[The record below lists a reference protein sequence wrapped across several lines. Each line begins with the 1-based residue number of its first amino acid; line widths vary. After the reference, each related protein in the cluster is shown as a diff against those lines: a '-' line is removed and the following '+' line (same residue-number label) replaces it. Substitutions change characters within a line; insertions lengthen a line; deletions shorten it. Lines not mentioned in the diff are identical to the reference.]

1 MTKGR
6 IFSGMQPSGRFHLG
20 NYMGALENWVRLQH
34 EYECFFSIVDLHA
47 LTSSYSDT
55 SKLQENVMEMAID
68 WLSAGL
74 DPEKNVIFVQSHVKE
89 HAELALLLGMSTPL
103 SWLERVPTYKDKL
116 QNWSAQGKDNNTYG
130 FLGYPVLMAAD
141 IMLYKATCV
150 PVGEDQSA
158 HLELTREIVRRF
170 NYLYNREVFPEPQ
183 AVFSKA
189 KVLPGIDGRK
199 MSKSYGNTIPF
210 GAGPEEMWERIR
222 MMTTDPQRIKKTDP
236 GHPEVCI
243 VYAFHKVFNPEEYE
257 EIGAR
262 CRAGEIG
269 CVECKK
275 RLAEKMNAL
284 LADIHTKREELSK
297 KPEYIKEVLDFE
309 GPLDL
314 LIHLIEKEK
323 IDIYDIPIVAVTEQ
337 YIEYLQAM
345 TEFDIEIASEFLLMA
360 ATLLQIKSRMLLPKQ
375 TAEGEEDETDPRQLL
390 VEMLVEYRRIKVCAS
405 NLAELKL
412 QAERCRYR
420 LPLLSGFVE
429 RSLKQYEAAELI
441 SAMLTLLSVKTE
453 NTAYIERQEFNV
465 QDKMNEIVHML
476 SQHLNGVE
484 FAKVFSRTGSRSEK
498 VASFLAVL
506 ELLKLGVVTINQTV
520 AFAPI
525 YIFLRQ
531 GER

>member
-1 MTKGR
+1 MAN
-6 IFSGMQPSGRFHLG
+6 L
-20 NYMGALENWVRLQH
+20 
-34 EYECFFSIVDLHA
+34 SI
-47 LTSSYSDT
+47 
-55 SKLQENVMEMAID
+55 K
-68 WLSAGL
+68 
-74 DPEKNVIFVQSHVKE
+74 VQ
-89 HAELALLLGMSTPL
+89 
-103 SWLERVPTYKDKL
+103 
-116 QNWSAQGKDNNTYG
+116 
-130 FLGYPVLMAAD
+130 
-141 IMLYKATCV
+141 
-150 PVGEDQSA
+150 
-158 HLELTREIVRRF
+158 
-170 NYLYNREVFPEPQ
+170 
-183 AVFSKA
+183 
-189 KVLPGIDGRK
+189 
-199 MSKSYGNTIPF
+199 
-210 GAGPEEMWERIR
+210 
-222 MMTTDPQRIKKTDP
+222 
-236 GHPEVCI
+236 
-243 VYAFHKVFNPEEYE
+243 
-257 EIGAR
+257 
-262 CRAGEIG
+262 
-269 CVECKK
+269 
-275 RLAEKMNAL
+275 
-284 LADIHTKREELSK
+284 
-297 KPEYIKEVLDFE
+297 DFE

-375 TAEGEEDETDPRQLL
+375 TAEGEED
-390 VEMLVEYRRIKVCAS
+390 EMLVEYRRIKVCAS

>member
-1 MTKGR
+1 
-6 IFSGMQPSGRFHLG
+6 
-20 NYMGALENWVRLQH
+20 MGIPIKLEV
-34 EYECFFSIVDLHA
+34 
-47 LTSSYSDT
+47 
-55 SKLQENVMEMAID
+55 
-68 WLSAGL
+68 
-74 DPEKNVIFVQSHVKE
+74 
-89 HAELALLLGMSTPL
+89 
-103 SWLERVPTYKDKL
+103 
-116 QNWSAQGKDNNTYG
+116 
-130 FLGYPVLMAAD
+130 
-141 IMLYKATCV
+141 
-150 PVGEDQSA
+150 
-158 HLELTREIVRRF
+158 
-170 NYLYNREVFPEPQ
+170 
-183 AVFSKA
+183 
-189 KVLPGIDGRK
+189 
-199 MSKSYGNTIPF
+199 
-210 GAGPEEMWERIR
+210 
-222 MMTTDPQRIKKTDP
+222 
-236 GHPEVCI
+236 
-243 VYAFHKVFNPEEYE
+243 
-257 EIGAR
+257 
-262 CRAGEIG
+262 
-269 CVECKK
+269 
-275 RLAEKMNAL
+275 
-284 LADIHTKREELSK
+284 
-297 KPEYIKEVLDFE
+297 FE

-314 LIHLIEKEK
+314 LLHLIDKNK
-323 IDIYDIPIVAVTEQ
+323 VDIYDIPIVEITNQ
-337 YIEYLQAM
+337 YMEYIHQMQREDLNIM
-345 TEFDIEIASEFLLMA
+345 SEFLLMA

-429 RSLKQYEAAELI
+429 RSLKQYEAEELI

>member
-1 MTKGR
+1 MAN
-6 IFSGMQPSGRFHLG
+6 L
-20 NYMGALENWVRLQH
+20 
-34 EYECFFSIVDLHA
+34 SI
-47 LTSSYSDT
+47 
-55 SKLQENVMEMAID
+55 K
-68 WLSAGL
+68 
-74 DPEKNVIFVQSHVKE
+74 VQ
-89 HAELALLLGMSTPL
+89 
-103 SWLERVPTYKDKL
+103 
-116 QNWSAQGKDNNTYG
+116 
-130 FLGYPVLMAAD
+130 
-141 IMLYKATCV
+141 
-150 PVGEDQSA
+150 
-158 HLELTREIVRRF
+158 
-170 NYLYNREVFPEPQ
+170 
-183 AVFSKA
+183 
-189 KVLPGIDGRK
+189 
-199 MSKSYGNTIPF
+199 
-210 GAGPEEMWERIR
+210 
-222 MMTTDPQRIKKTDP
+222 
-236 GHPEVCI
+236 
-243 VYAFHKVFNPEEYE
+243 
-257 EIGAR
+257 
-262 CRAGEIG
+262 
-269 CVECKK
+269 
-275 RLAEKMNAL
+275 
-284 LADIHTKREELSK
+284 
-297 KPEYIKEVLDFE
+297 DFE

-525 YIFLRQ
+525 YIYLRQ
-531 GER
+531 GERKIFHDYLRGSLEALLFAAGEPLSVAKLAEIMQLDKPQVWELLSLLERDYEDEKRGLYLRKVAEGYQLCTKEQHYELIKQLARSQEMKLSNAAMETLAIIAFKQPVTRSEMEAIRGVKVDGVVNTLLEYGLISEAGRKDSIGHPILYGTTDKFLITFGLNSLKDLPDFPDILSEHENEPEQMSLMAEFNEELNKTEETEDL

>member
-1 MTKGR
+1 MAN
-6 IFSGMQPSGRFHLG
+6 L
-20 NYMGALENWVRLQH
+20 
-34 EYECFFSIVDLHA
+34 SI
-47 LTSSYSDT
+47 
-55 SKLQENVMEMAID
+55 K
-68 WLSAGL
+68 
-74 DPEKNVIFVQSHVKE
+74 VQ
-89 HAELALLLGMSTPL
+89 
-103 SWLERVPTYKDKL
+103 
-116 QNWSAQGKDNNTYG
+116 
-130 FLGYPVLMAAD
+130 
-141 IMLYKATCV
+141 
-150 PVGEDQSA
+150 
-158 HLELTREIVRRF
+158 
-170 NYLYNREVFPEPQ
+170 
-183 AVFSKA
+183 
-189 KVLPGIDGRK
+189 
-199 MSKSYGNTIPF
+199 
-210 GAGPEEMWERIR
+210 
-222 MMTTDPQRIKKTDP
+222 
-236 GHPEVCI
+236 
-243 VYAFHKVFNPEEYE
+243 
-257 EIGAR
+257 
-262 CRAGEIG
+262 
-269 CVECKK
+269 
-275 RLAEKMNAL
+275 
-284 LADIHTKREELSK
+284 
-297 KPEYIKEVLDFE
+297 DFE

-412 QAERCRYR
+412 QAERYRYR

>member
-1 MTKGR
+1 MAN
-6 IFSGMQPSGRFHLG
+6 L
-20 NYMGALENWVRLQH
+20 
-34 EYECFFSIVDLHA
+34 SI
-47 LTSSYSDT
+47 
-55 SKLQENVMEMAID
+55 K
-68 WLSAGL
+68 
-74 DPEKNVIFVQSHVKE
+74 VQ
-89 HAELALLLGMSTPL
+89 
-103 SWLERVPTYKDKL
+103 
-116 QNWSAQGKDNNTYG
+116 
-130 FLGYPVLMAAD
+130 
-141 IMLYKATCV
+141 
-150 PVGEDQSA
+150 
-158 HLELTREIVRRF
+158 
-170 NYLYNREVFPEPQ
+170 
-183 AVFSKA
+183 
-189 KVLPGIDGRK
+189 
-199 MSKSYGNTIPF
+199 
-210 GAGPEEMWERIR
+210 
-222 MMTTDPQRIKKTDP
+222 
-236 GHPEVCI
+236 
-243 VYAFHKVFNPEEYE
+243 
-257 EIGAR
+257 
-262 CRAGEIG
+262 
-269 CVECKK
+269 
-275 RLAEKMNAL
+275 
-284 LADIHTKREELSK
+284 
-297 KPEYIKEVLDFE
+297 DFE

-441 SAMLTLLSVKTE
+441 SVML
-453 NTAYIERQEFNV
+453 
-465 QDKMNEIVHML
+465 IVHML

>member
-1 MTKGR
+1 MAN
-6 IFSGMQPSGRFHLG
+6 L
-20 NYMGALENWVRLQH
+20 
-34 EYECFFSIVDLHA
+34 SI
-47 LTSSYSDT
+47 
-55 SKLQENVMEMAID
+55 K
-68 WLSAGL
+68 
-74 DPEKNVIFVQSHVKE
+74 VQ
-89 HAELALLLGMSTPL
+89 
-103 SWLERVPTYKDKL
+103 
-116 QNWSAQGKDNNTYG
+116 
-130 FLGYPVLMAAD
+130 
-141 IMLYKATCV
+141 
-150 PVGEDQSA
+150 
-158 HLELTREIVRRF
+158 
-170 NYLYNREVFPEPQ
+170 
-183 AVFSKA
+183 
-189 KVLPGIDGRK
+189 
-199 MSKSYGNTIPF
+199 
-210 GAGPEEMWERIR
+210 
-222 MMTTDPQRIKKTDP
+222 
-236 GHPEVCI
+236 
-243 VYAFHKVFNPEEYE
+243 
-257 EIGAR
+257 
-262 CRAGEIG
+262 
-269 CVECKK
+269 
-275 RLAEKMNAL
+275 
-284 LADIHTKREELSK
+284 
-297 KPEYIKEVLDFE
+297 DFE

-360 ATLLQIKSRMLLPKQ
+360 ATLLQ

>member
-1 MTKGR
+1 MAN
-6 IFSGMQPSGRFHLG
+6 L
-20 NYMGALENWVRLQH
+20 
-34 EYECFFSIVDLHA
+34 SI
-47 LTSSYSDT
+47 
-55 SKLQENVMEMAID
+55 K
-68 WLSAGL
+68 
-74 DPEKNVIFVQSHVKE
+74 VQ
-89 HAELALLLGMSTPL
+89 
-103 SWLERVPTYKDKL
+103 
-116 QNWSAQGKDNNTYG
+116 
-130 FLGYPVLMAAD
+130 
-141 IMLYKATCV
+141 
-150 PVGEDQSA
+150 
-158 HLELTREIVRRF
+158 
-170 NYLYNREVFPEPQ
+170 
-183 AVFSKA
+183 
-189 KVLPGIDGRK
+189 
-199 MSKSYGNTIPF
+199 
-210 GAGPEEMWERIR
+210 
-222 MMTTDPQRIKKTDP
+222 
-236 GHPEVCI
+236 
-243 VYAFHKVFNPEEYE
+243 
-257 EIGAR
+257 
-262 CRAGEIG
+262 
-269 CVECKK
+269 
-275 RLAEKMNAL
+275 
-284 LADIHTKREELSK
+284 
-297 KPEYIKEVLDFE
+297 DFE

-375 TAEGEEDETDPRQLL
+375 TAEGEEDETAPRQLL
-390 VEMLVEYRRIKVCAS
+390 
-405 NLAELKL
+405 ELKL

-429 RSLKQYEAAELI
+429 RSLKQYEAEELI

>member
-1 MTKGR
+1 MAN
-6 IFSGMQPSGRFHLG
+6 L
-20 NYMGALENWVRLQH
+20 
-34 EYECFFSIVDLHA
+34 SI
-47 LTSSYSDT
+47 
-55 SKLQENVMEMAID
+55 K
-68 WLSAGL
+68 
-74 DPEKNVIFVQSHVKE
+74 VQ
-89 HAELALLLGMSTPL
+89 
-103 SWLERVPTYKDKL
+103 
-116 QNWSAQGKDNNTYG
+116 
-130 FLGYPVLMAAD
+130 
-141 IMLYKATCV
+141 
-150 PVGEDQSA
+150 
-158 HLELTREIVRRF
+158 
-170 NYLYNREVFPEPQ
+170 
-183 AVFSKA
+183 
-189 KVLPGIDGRK
+189 
-199 MSKSYGNTIPF
+199 
-210 GAGPEEMWERIR
+210 
-222 MMTTDPQRIKKTDP
+222 
-236 GHPEVCI
+236 
-243 VYAFHKVFNPEEYE
+243 
-257 EIGAR
+257 
-262 CRAGEIG
+262 
-269 CVECKK
+269 
-275 RLAEKMNAL
+275 
-284 LADIHTKREELSK
+284 
-297 KPEYIKEVLDFE
+297 DFE

-390 VEMLVEYRRIKVCAS
+390 VEYRRIKVCAS

-429 RSLKQYEAAELI
+429 RSLKQYEAEELI

>member
-1 MTKGR
+1 MAN
-6 IFSGMQPSGRFHLG
+6 L
-20 NYMGALENWVRLQH
+20 
-34 EYECFFSIVDLHA
+34 SI
-47 LTSSYSDT
+47 
-55 SKLQENVMEMAID
+55 K
-68 WLSAGL
+68 
-74 DPEKNVIFVQSHVKE
+74 VQ
-89 HAELALLLGMSTPL
+89 
-103 SWLERVPTYKDKL
+103 
-116 QNWSAQGKDNNTYG
+116 
-130 FLGYPVLMAAD
+130 
-141 IMLYKATCV
+141 
-150 PVGEDQSA
+150 
-158 HLELTREIVRRF
+158 
-170 NYLYNREVFPEPQ
+170 
-183 AVFSKA
+183 
-189 KVLPGIDGRK
+189 
-199 MSKSYGNTIPF
+199 
-210 GAGPEEMWERIR
+210 
-222 MMTTDPQRIKKTDP
+222 
-236 GHPEVCI
+236 
-243 VYAFHKVFNPEEYE
+243 
-257 EIGAR
+257 
-262 CRAGEIG
+262 
-269 CVECKK
+269 
-275 RLAEKMNAL
+275 
-284 LADIHTKREELSK
+284 
-297 KPEYIKEVLDFE
+297 DFE

-420 LPLLSGFVE
+420 LPRLSGFVE
-429 RSLKQYEAAELI
+429 RSLKQYEAEELI

>member
-1 MTKGR
+1 MAN
-6 IFSGMQPSGRFHLG
+6 L
-20 NYMGALENWVRLQH
+20 
-34 EYECFFSIVDLHA
+34 SI
-47 LTSSYSDT
+47 
-55 SKLQENVMEMAID
+55 K
-68 WLSAGL
+68 
-74 DPEKNVIFVQSHVKE
+74 VQ
-89 HAELALLLGMSTPL
+89 
-103 SWLERVPTYKDKL
+103 
-116 QNWSAQGKDNNTYG
+116 
-130 FLGYPVLMAAD
+130 
-141 IMLYKATCV
+141 
-150 PVGEDQSA
+150 
-158 HLELTREIVRRF
+158 
-170 NYLYNREVFPEPQ
+170 
-183 AVFSKA
+183 
-189 KVLPGIDGRK
+189 
-199 MSKSYGNTIPF
+199 
-210 GAGPEEMWERIR
+210 
-222 MMTTDPQRIKKTDP
+222 
-236 GHPEVCI
+236 
-243 VYAFHKVFNPEEYE
+243 
-257 EIGAR
+257 
-262 CRAGEIG
+262 
-269 CVECKK
+269 
-275 RLAEKMNAL
+275 
-284 LADIHTKREELSK
+284 
-297 KPEYIKEVLDFE
+297 DFE

-337 YIEYLQAM
+337 YNEYLQAM

>member
-1 MTKGR
+1 MAN
-6 IFSGMQPSGRFHLG
+6 L
-20 NYMGALENWVRLQH
+20 
-34 EYECFFSIVDLHA
+34 SI
-47 LTSSYSDT
+47 
-55 SKLQENVMEMAID
+55 K
-68 WLSAGL
+68 
-74 DPEKNVIFVQSHVKE
+74 VQ
-89 HAELALLLGMSTPL
+89 
-103 SWLERVPTYKDKL
+103 
-116 QNWSAQGKDNNTYG
+116 
-130 FLGYPVLMAAD
+130 
-141 IMLYKATCV
+141 
-150 PVGEDQSA
+150 
-158 HLELTREIVRRF
+158 
-170 NYLYNREVFPEPQ
+170 
-183 AVFSKA
+183 
-189 KVLPGIDGRK
+189 
-199 MSKSYGNTIPF
+199 
-210 GAGPEEMWERIR
+210 
-222 MMTTDPQRIKKTDP
+222 
-236 GHPEVCI
+236 
-243 VYAFHKVFNPEEYE
+243 
-257 EIGAR
+257 
-262 CRAGEIG
+262 
-269 CVECKK
+269 
-275 RLAEKMNAL
+275 
-284 LADIHTKREELSK
+284 
-297 KPEYIKEVLDFE
+297 DFE

-412 QAERCRYR
+412 QAERWRYR

-429 RSLKQYEAAELI
+429 RSLKQYEAEELI

>member
-1 MTKGR
+1 MAN
-6 IFSGMQPSGRFHLG
+6 L
-20 NYMGALENWVRLQH
+20 
-34 EYECFFSIVDLHA
+34 SI
-47 LTSSYSDT
+47 
-55 SKLQENVMEMAID
+55 K
-68 WLSAGL
+68 
-74 DPEKNVIFVQSHVKE
+74 VQ
-89 HAELALLLGMSTPL
+89 
-103 SWLERVPTYKDKL
+103 
-116 QNWSAQGKDNNTYG
+116 
-130 FLGYPVLMAAD
+130 
-141 IMLYKATCV
+141 
-150 PVGEDQSA
+150 
-158 HLELTREIVRRF
+158 
-170 NYLYNREVFPEPQ
+170 
-183 AVFSKA
+183 
-189 KVLPGIDGRK
+189 
-199 MSKSYGNTIPF
+199 
-210 GAGPEEMWERIR
+210 
-222 MMTTDPQRIKKTDP
+222 
-236 GHPEVCI
+236 
-243 VYAFHKVFNPEEYE
+243 
-257 EIGAR
+257 
-262 CRAGEIG
+262 
-269 CVECKK
+269 
-275 RLAEKMNAL
+275 
-284 LADIHTKREELSK
+284 
-297 KPEYIKEVLDFE
+297 DFE

-375 TAEGEEDETDPRQLL
+375 TAETVPRQLL

>member
-1 MTKGR
+1 MAN
-6 IFSGMQPSGRFHLG
+6 L
-20 NYMGALENWVRLQH
+20 
-34 EYECFFSIVDLHA
+34 SI
-47 LTSSYSDT
+47 
-55 SKLQENVMEMAID
+55 K
-68 WLSAGL
+68 
-74 DPEKNVIFVQSHVKE
+74 VQ
-89 HAELALLLGMSTPL
+89 
-103 SWLERVPTYKDKL
+103 
-116 QNWSAQGKDNNTYG
+116 
-130 FLGYPVLMAAD
+130 
-141 IMLYKATCV
+141 
-150 PVGEDQSA
+150 
-158 HLELTREIVRRF
+158 
-170 NYLYNREVFPEPQ
+170 
-183 AVFSKA
+183 
-189 KVLPGIDGRK
+189 
-199 MSKSYGNTIPF
+199 
-210 GAGPEEMWERIR
+210 
-222 MMTTDPQRIKKTDP
+222 
-236 GHPEVCI
+236 
-243 VYAFHKVFNPEEYE
+243 
-257 EIGAR
+257 
-262 CRAGEIG
+262 
-269 CVECKK
+269 
-275 RLAEKMNAL
+275 
-284 LADIHTKREELSK
+284 
-297 KPEYIKEVLDFE
+297 DFE

-412 QAERCRYR
+412 QAERSRYR